1 MLFILD
7 SLTLCEPVNRF
18 PLPSVKQ
25 SVKGGEGAS
34 VHRLTL
40 CRIISANSHTLCVSL
55 APVE

>member
-7 SLTLCEPVNRF
+7 SLILCEPVYR
-18 PLPSVKQ
+18 LSPSVKH

-40 CRIISANSHTLCVSL
+40 CRIIPTNSHTLCVSL
-55 APVE
+55 TLTD